1 MKTLFRPL
9 IVFAVLAV
17 AFASCMK
24 DNDDT
29 DYEAE
34 YLKQEKAVDS
44 LLSAEKIKIQDY
56 LASTEGDWKED
67 TVTISLPR
75 LGKTVKRG
83 IWYEVLAEPT
93 QEDDEAY
100 EYKAKS
106 IGYGQYQIIPPTS
119 VKLKYAVYSLTSE
132 TPLKE
137 DATGSDY
144 TFTSTNTN
152 LTTAWLIGFSPYTA
166 KFEGENR
173 NLGLLAGLTEKGLQ
187 KGSKVRIISPSY
199 WSTPLYSGQQAPN
212 YLPSNAP
219 VRYDFEVLGI
229 E

>member
-1 MKTLFRPL
+1 MKTLFKPL
-9 IVFAVLAV
+9 IVL
-17 AFASCMK
+17 AFAAIAFSSCMK
-24 DNDDT
+24 DNDDI

-34 YLKQEKAVDS
+34 ALKQEKTLDS

-56 LASTEGDWKED
+56 LALTEGNWQED

-93 QEDDEAY
+93 QVDDEAY
-100 EYKAKS
+100 EYELSTSYAN
-106 IGYGQYQIIPPTS
+106 QINPPTK

-144 TFTSTNTN
+144 NFTNTNTN
-152 LTTAWLIGFSPYTA
+152 LTVAWLIGFSPYTIQYN
-166 KFEGENR
+166 GNNV
-173 NLGLLAGLTEKGLQ
+173 NLGLLAGLTEKGLK
-187 KGSKVRIISPSY
+187 KGSEIRIISPSY
-199 WSTPLYSGQQAPN
+199 WSTPLYSGQQAPD

-219 VRYDFEVLGI
+219 AIYKFEVLGI